1 MLVPYIFKRII
12 SMIPIVLGVSFL
24 IFSMMYLIP
33 GDPAQQM
40 LGQSAT
46 PEAVEELREDLGLS
60 YLFISHDLNVIY
72 QLCDRVMVMEKGRIV
87 EMGDTAELYS
97 APQHPYTQKLLASL
111 RDDD

>member
-1 MLVPYIFKRII
+1 
-12 SMIPIVLGVSFL
+12 
-24 IFSMMYLIP
+24 
-33 GDPAQQM
+33 
-40 LGQSAT
+40 
-46 PEAVEELREDLGLS
+46 GLS

-87 EMGDTAELYS
+87 EMGDTAEIYS